1 MTREEAI
8 VILENEAEY
17 LYEDDMPYN
26 REAFKMAVD
35 ALMSEPIVHCE
46 DCRHH
51 EDEELGMVWCPYIV
65 GSWVENDFYCANGER
80 GKEEKNDD

>member
-8 VILENEAEY
+8 VILEDEAEY
-17 LYEDDMPYN
+17 LYGDDMPYN

-46 DCRHH
+46 DCKYH

-65 GSWVENDFYCANGER
+65 GSWVENDFYCANGEE
-80 GKEEKNDD
+80 KEADND